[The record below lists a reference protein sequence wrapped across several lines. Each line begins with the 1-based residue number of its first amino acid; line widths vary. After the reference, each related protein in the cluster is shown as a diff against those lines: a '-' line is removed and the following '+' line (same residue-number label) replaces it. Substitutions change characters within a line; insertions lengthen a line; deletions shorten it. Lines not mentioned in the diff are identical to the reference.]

1 MRKILEWIQN
11 IVDPNYWAT
20 KIGEKSGLYEWA
32 MKSPL
37 RKWALSL
44 TGWKWWFYQ
53 IVVCG
58 IIFLIMEWVL
68 NQIGMTMLPWK

>member
-11 IVDPNYWAT
+11 VVDPNYWAT

>member
-53 IVVCG
+53 IIVCG
-58 IIFLIMEWVL
+58 IIFLIMEWLL

>member
-58 IIFLIMEWVL
+58 IIFLIMEWLL

>member
-11 IVDPNYWAT
+11 VVDPNYWAT

-58 IIFLIMEWVL
+58 IIFLIVEWLL

>member
-11 IVDPNYWAT
+11 VVDPNYWAT

-58 IIFLIMEWVL
+58 IIFLILEWLL
-68 NQIGMTMLPWK
+68 NKIGITMLPWK

>member
-1 MRKILEWIQN
+1 MERIKAYVYSI
-11 IVDPNYWAT
+11 
-20 KIGEKSGLYEWA
+20 A

-37 RKWALSL
+37 RQLVLSL

-58 IIFLIMEWVL
+58 IIFLFIEYLL
-68 NQIGMTMLPWK
+68 NKIGMTILPWKQ

>member
-11 IVDPNYWAT
+11 MVDPNYWAT

-58 IIFLIMEWVL
+58 IIFLIMEWLL

>member
-11 IVDPNYWAT
+11 VVDPNYWAT

-58 IIFLIMEWVL
+58 IIFLILEWLL
-68 NQIGMTMLPWK
+68 NKIGMTMLPWK

>member
-58 IIFLIMEWVL
+58 IVFLFMEWLL
-68 NQIGMTMLPWK
+68 NKIGMTMLPWK